1 VDHTD
6 KVRQLVEQLENAD
19 PSAQARHY
27 AEIFAQLMEYEKF
40 QAFVR
45 DNYLIEYYLEEG
57 TGTLAVAVRE
67 LLTSEDEGPEADFAN
82 AFNETIQR
90 K

>member
-1 VDHTD
+1 
-6 KVRQLVEQLENAD
+6 
-19 PSAQARHY
+19 
-27 AEIFAQLMEYEKF
+27 MEYEKF